1 MKAREAHQVAQA
13 ISIWGDGQA
22 VLTRDAADVMNEAGL
37 GWRFDLALDGAGA
50 PVVEDGRIKISVV
63 ATNG

>member
-1 MKAREAHQVAQA
+1 MKFREAQAVATA
-13 ISIWGDGQA
+13 ISQWGDGQV

-63 ATNG
+63 AANG